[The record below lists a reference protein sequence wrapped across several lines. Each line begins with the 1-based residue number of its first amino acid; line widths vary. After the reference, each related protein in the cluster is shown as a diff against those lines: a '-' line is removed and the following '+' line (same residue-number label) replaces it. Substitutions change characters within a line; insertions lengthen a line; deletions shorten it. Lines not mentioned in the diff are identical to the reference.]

1 MKWDTGHNLL
11 CCDTGM
17 KNWDGILGTIFVC
30 CDKSY
35 EVGYWA
41 QHVDAVIQG
50 FHIFEVGY
58 ETQICY
64 AVIQEF

>member
-1 MKWDTGHNLL
+1 MGWDTGHTLL
-11 CCDTGM
+11 CCDTGA
-17 KNWDGILGTIFVC
+17 
-30 CDKSY
+30 KSC
-35 EVGYWA
+35 EVGYRA